1 MAVDFSVKGLENA
14 LRLSVPLLFLA
25 GLFVLSVV
33 SLPLPDIGVARP
45 GLLVMAVYYW
55 SVYRPTLMPPY
66 LCFMAGLLLDFLI
79 GLPLGVNAVILTLV
93 QWIVRDQRRFLMGQA
108 YIVIWLVFALV
119 AFTTQFM
126 QWGMYGLVHMQW
138 APVLP
143 QILAAV
149 ATTLLFPVVTL
160 FLILI
165 HRVLPAVQKA
175 YE

>member
-1 MAVDFSVKGLENA
+1 MAVDFSVKGFENA

-66 LCFMAGLLLDFLI
+66 LCFATGLLLDLLT
-79 GLPLGVNAVILTLV
+79 GLPLGVNAVVLTLV
-93 QWIVRDQRRFLMGQA
+93 QWLVRDQRRFLMGQP

-119 AFTTQFM
+119 AFSSQLV

-138 APVLP
+138 APILP
-143 QILAAV
+143 QVLGALATA
-149 ATTLLFPVVTL
+149 LLFPVVTL

-165 HRVLPAVQKA
+165 HRVLPGVQKV